1 MKHFFI
7 PLILLIALG
16 FAAKSYLAKSDLA
29 AVSILP
35 CADIRQSCGNE
46 RFTVRFSEA
55 PQVMMPLHLN
65 LHMNRD
71 EAIKNIHVDFAMQR
85 MEMGLNRYR
94 LIQGNQ
100 SGDWQAEV
108 TLPVCVQGRSDWNML
123 VEIETGGKVQRFQLP
138 FSASANRIK

>member
-71 EAIKNIHVDFAMQR
+71 EAIKNIHVDFSMQN
-85 MEMGLNRYR
+85 MEMGFNRYR
-94 LIQGNQ
+94 LIQASQ

-108 TLPVCVQGRSDWNML
+108 TLPICVQGRSDWRML
-123 VEIETGGKVQRFQLP
+123 LEIESGEKIQRFQLP
-138 FSASANRIK
+138 FSTKANRAN